1 MLLSKQRD
9 SENKDL
15 ENYLVDLVKELDVP
29 ESRYEAAQR
38 SYHSVGEWLGRD
50 ASTLQKFNPAVYIQG
65 SFRLGTAIRPIN
77 ENDDYD
83 VDLVCELDVDL
94 HTMTQAELKQLFV
107 YEMTAYAKA
116 QGMEP
121 PSEGR
126 RCVTLNYADS
136 AQFHL
141 DVLPAVPDGKRKVE
155 ALALEKLRTDW
166 ADSAIAITDQ
176 GHSYFNV
183 KTARWPHSNP
193 KGFSAWFQAC
203 MRKVF
208 ESRRHALALE
218 ARASVEEI
226 PEHVVKTP
234 LQAAV
239 QIMKRH
245 RDMMFKDR
253 PDEKPISV
261 IISTLA
267 AQAYESD
274 ATISAALGT
283 IFNNMSSHIVSR
295 DGVLWIANPTDPKE
309 NFADR
314 WQSHPERQT
323 AFFEWLAK
331 AREDFAMAASKNSRK
346 HLVEATAS
354 WAGAAAQRAGGQSQ
368 PSRGSSWLSSRI
380 YAAVTWSHRKQT
392 PWPVYKSGTVSISC
406 VASKSG
412 FRPMPIASHGPGLAK
427 GTQLQFTAQTDIPLP
442 FDVHW
447 QITNTGDE
455 ALAANALRGDF
466 SSGVVRDRIVHT
478 ETAAYRGPHSI
489 ECFIVKAGYLVAS
502 SGRFI
507 INVA

>member
-1 MLLSKQRD
+1 MLLNELFD
-9 SENKDL
+9 FENRDL
-15 ENYLVDLVKELDVP
+15 ESYLVDLVNELDVP

-38 SYHSVGEWLGRD
+38 SYHSVGEWLSRD
-50 ASTLQKFNPAVYIQG
+50 ESTLQQFNPAVYIQG

-94 HTMTQAELKQLFV
+94 LTVTQAELKQLFV
-107 YEMTAYAKA
+107 DEMAAYAKA
-116 QGMEP
+116 HSMGQ

-126 RCVTLNYADS
+126 RCVTLNYTDG

-155 ALALEKLRTDW
+155 ALAMENLKTDW
-166 ADSAIAITDQ
+166 AESAIAITD
-176 GHSYFNV
+176 HEHPRFRF
-183 KTARWPHSNP
+183 KTDHWPHSNP
-193 KGFSAWFQAC
+193 KGFSAWFQEC

-208 ESRRHALALE
+208 ESRRYALALE
-218 ARASVEEI
+218 AHASVEEI

-267 AQAYESD
+267 ARTYASES
-274 ATISAALGT
+274 TISGALGT
-283 IFNNMSSHIVSR
+283 ILHNMRNHIVTR

-314 WQSHPERQT
+314 WQSHPERQD
-323 AFFEWLAK
+323 AFFEWLEK
-331 AREDFAMAASKNSRK
+331 ASSDFVLASSKRSRK
-346 HLVEATAS
+346 FLVEATES
-354 WAGAAAQRAGGQSQ
+354 WAGPAAQRAGGQSPK
-368 PSRGSSWLSSRI
+368 PSGSSWLATRI
-380 YAAVTWSHRKQT
+380 HAAVTWAHRQQT
-392 PWPVYKSGTVSISC
+392 PWPVYKSGAVSISC
-406 VASKSG
+406 VASKNG
-412 FRPMPIASHGPGLAK
+412 FRPLPLPSHGPALAK
-427 GTQLQFTAQTDIPLP
+427 GTQLRFNARADIPAP

-455 ALAANALRGDF
+455 ASAAKALRGDF
-466 SSGVVRDRIVHT
+466 SKGVVRDHIVHT
-478 ETAAYRGPHSI
+478 EIAAYRGPHSI
-489 ECFIVKAGYLVAS
+489 ECFIVKGGYLAAS

-507 INVA
+507 VNVA